1 MTHRIGLTLMP
12 LAAAVL
18 MTACAVTRMDPPVPM
33 APAAQYKGSADG
45 KPASTPVAVPD
56 DWWTL
61 FSDPLLDDLQRKLV
75 VGNENLK
82 SSLSAVAS
90 ARALYEASRSALL
103 PVLSVGAGATRS
115 DTPGSTSADRS
126 SKPVNSLN
134 LTATASWEVDLWG
147 RLSQARSGAQASF
160 QASADDLAAVRLSAQ
175 ALLVQTYLSLRT
187 ADAQL
192 SLLARSVAAYQQSL
206 ALTQVRYEGGVAAR
220 TDVLQAQTQL
230 RSAQAQSADLT
241 AQRAQLEHA
250 IAVLL
255 GVVPATLAL
264 ESKVSLPPVPEVPQ
278 MLPASLLQRR
288 PDIAAA
294 RHRVA
299 AAYAQIGVAD
309 ATFFP
314 ELTLSASAGLRS
326 SSLANLF
333 SAPHLLWSL
342 GPTLTQAIFDGG
354 QRRLA
359 SAQATAAADQATS
372 AYRQTVLTALQEV
385 EDNLALAQ
393 QLKQEAQWQSEAL
406 QSAQSN
412 LDITLEQYRAGT
424 VSYLNVVVAQ
434 TAALSTENTLL
445 SVRNRQLAAVNQLL
459 KNIAGRWQ
467 PVSAVEA
474 GAVGPGSMK
483 GSSSP
488 LPVVVVNDR
497 R

>member
-1 MTHRIGLTLMP
+1 MLLP
-12 LAAAVL
+12 LAAALL
-18 MTACAVTRMDPPVPM
+18 MAACAVTRVDPPPPVV
-33 APAAQYKGSADG
+33 PAAQYKESAEWQH
-45 KPASTPVAVPD
+45 ASSAAPVPD

-61 FSDPLLDDLQRKLV
+61 FNDPLLDDLQRQLV
-75 VGNENLK
+75 IGNENLK
-82 SSLSAVAS
+82 SALSAVTS
-90 ARALYEASRSALL
+90 ARALYDASRSALL
-103 PVLSVGAGATRS
+103 PTLSVGAGATRS
-115 DTPGSTSADRS
+115 DTPSSNSTDRS

-134 LTATASWEVDLWG
+134 VTATASWEIDLWG
-147 RLSQARSGAQASF
+147 RLSQARTGAQASF

-175 ALLVQTYLSLRT
+175 ALLVQTYVSLRT

-192 SLLARSVAAYQQSL
+192 SVLARSVAAYQQSL

-230 RSAQAQSADLT
+230 KSAQAQSADLV

-255 GVVPATLAL
+255 GAPPSSLAL
-264 ESKVSLPPVPEVPQ
+264 TPNASLPPVPAVPV

-294 RHRVA
+294 QQRVA

-309 ATFFP
+309 AAFFP
-314 ELTLSASAGLRS
+314 DLTLSASAGFRS

-333 SAPHLLWSL
+333 SAPNLLWSL

-359 SAQATAAADQATS
+359 SVQATAAADQATS

-385 EDNLALAQ
+385 EDNLVLAQ
-393 QLKQEAQWQSEAL
+393 QLQQEAQWQSEAL
-406 QSAQSN
+406 QAAQSN
-412 LDITLEQYRAGT
+412 LEITLEQYRAGT

-434 TAALSTENTLL
+434 TAALGSENTLL

-467 PVSAVEA
+467 PA
-474 GAVGPGSMK
+474 
-483 GSSSP
+483 
-488 LPVVVVNDR
+488 
-497 R
+497 